1 MRECMC
7 FLTLLAWLAAGG
19 SGAAAERRLVAI
31 GGGDWPEA
39 ATRRFVEWSGGPR
52 ARLLLV
58 LWATSVPDESYE
70 DMRAEFAKHGP
81 AAIEAAPLG
90 PLDADGR
97 ARLLEQLEVAT
108 GVFFS
113 GGDQARIMA
122 VLGPDPDLLAR
133 VRTRYAAG
141 VTFGGTS
148 AGTAVMTTPMIT
160 GEGDFTVIDG
170 SKVETAPGL
179 DLLPGVVLDQHF
191 VKRQRQNRLF
201 GLVLAQP
208 GLLGVGVD
216 EATALLVRG
225 ERRAEV
231 VGRGQVLVVDG
242 RAGRGSLRVEVL
254 RDGQQYDLRRR
265 RRLGDQVALPKRN
278 LEAR

>member
-1 MRECMC
+1 MLRPGVR
-7 FLTLLAWLAAGG
+7 LLSLAAWLVAGA
-19 SGAAAERRLVAI
+19 SAAAAERRLVAI

-39 ATRRFVEWSGGPR
+39 ASRRFVEWSGGPR

-81 AAIEAAPLG
+81 AAIERAPLA
-90 PLDADGR
+90 PLDAEKR
-97 ARLLEQLEVAT
+97 ARLLEQLEAAT

-113 GGDQARIMA
+113 GGDQVRIMA
-122 VLGPDPDLLAR
+122 VLGPDADLLQR
-133 VRTRYAAG
+133 VRARYAAG
-141 VTFGGTS
+141 VAFGGTS
-148 AGTAVMTTPMIT
+148 AGTAAMTTPMIT

-170 SKVETAPGL
+170 RKVETAPGL

-201 GLVLAQP
+201 GLVLDQP
-208 GLLGVGVD
+208 RLLGVGVD
-216 EATALLVRG
+216 EATAVLVRDD
-225 ERRAEV
+225 RRAEV

-242 RAGRGSLRVEVL
+242 RAGRGRLRVDVL
-254 RDGQQYDLRRR
+254 RDGQAFDLRRR
-265 RRLGDQVALPKRN
+265 RRLGN
-278 LEAR
+278 